1 MEQDWKAEEKCLA
14 PPAPHGL
21 CQGVQSEH
29 QCYTVPFR
37 SQSWGMG
44 LSMADTHLK
53 QSRLP
58 SGRLRILIQ
67 PLSDDSDMMTEVMTL
82 RSSVYRASGWKLK
95 MEGRLKG
102 E

>member
-1 MEQDWKAEEKCLA
+1 MHLLPLMACVRVFSLSISATQFPSDLRV
-14 PPAPHGL
+14 G
-21 CQGVQSEH
+21 
-29 QCYTVPFR
+29 
-37 SQSWGMG
+37 GMG